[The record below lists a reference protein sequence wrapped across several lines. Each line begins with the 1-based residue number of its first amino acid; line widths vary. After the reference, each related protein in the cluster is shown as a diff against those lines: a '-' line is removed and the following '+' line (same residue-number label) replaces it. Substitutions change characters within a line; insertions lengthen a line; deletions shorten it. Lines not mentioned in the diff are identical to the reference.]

1 MFFVDMLYP
10 AVQVWWI
17 VYSLFHGMF
26 RQPGKWPVVQMDT
39 IPCVT
44 QMGISSQLFM
54 ISIFLLALLYINML
68 V

>member
-26 RQPGKWPVVQMDT
+26 RQPGKWPVVLMDT
-39 IPCVT
+39 TPCVT
-44 QMGISSQLFM
+44 RIRGIGISSKLII
-54 ISIFLLALLYINML
+54 ISMIFL
-68 V
+68 